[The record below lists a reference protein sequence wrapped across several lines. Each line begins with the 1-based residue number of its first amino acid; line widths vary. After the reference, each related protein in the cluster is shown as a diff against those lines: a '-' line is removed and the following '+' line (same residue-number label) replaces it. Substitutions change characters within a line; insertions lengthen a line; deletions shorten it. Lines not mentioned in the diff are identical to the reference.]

1 MSNIKNLK
9 ERLDNISKKITP
21 DLYPEFPKKNLLIEV
36 TNNCNCNCLF
46 CAHSKMQRNKSS
58 IDPTLVKK
66 ILKEAYQLGT
76 REVGFYTT
84 GEPLLNK
91 DLETYIAWAKA
102 IGYNYTYIT
111 TNGILLNERRIKKLI
126 DSGLDSIKLS
136 INAINKKEYEF
147 IHGIDKFDTVLTNL
161 KKLYQYKIEN
171 KLNLKIYVSY
181 IATKFTDHSISEIKE
196 VFKNYC
202 DEIAIVN
209 VRNQSGMM
217 PEIPELLSC
226 QNKEEKIQAER
237 NIPCHYV
244 FNSVI
249 VTKEGYLSA
258 CCTDFENYLAYADLN
273 KTSLKEAWTN
283 EIITSLREK
292 HLTNKI
298 ENTLCYNCIYGN
310 KTMPEPL
317 QKELASKTNKEI
329 TDKVSNRL
337 EEYLSL
343 IK

>member
-1 MSNIKNLK
+1 MVNIKDLK

-21 DLYPEFPKKNLLIEV
+21 ELYPEFPKKNLLIEV
-36 TNNCNCNCLF
+36 TNSCNCNCLF
-46 CAHSKMQRNKSS
+46 CANSKMQRNKSS
-58 IDPTLVKK
+58 IDSTLVKRV
-66 ILKEAYQLGT
+66 LKEAYQLGT

-91 DLETYIAWAKA
+91 DLEIFITWAKEL
-102 IGYNYTYIT
+102 GYNYTYIT
-111 TNGILLNERRIKKLI
+111 TNGILLDEKRIKKLI
-126 DSGLDSIKLS
+126 DSGLDSIKIS

-147 IHGIDKFDTVLTNL
+147 IHGVDKFDTVLINL
-161 KKLYQYKIEN
+161 KKLHKYKIEN

-181 IATKFTDHSISEIKE
+181 IATRFTDHSISEIKE
-196 VFKNYC
+196 VFNNYC
-202 DEIAIVN
+202 DEVAIVN

-244 FNSVI
+244 FNTII

-317 QKELASKTNKEI
+317 QKELATKTKKEL
-329 TDKVSNRL
+329 TDKVSKRL

-343 IK
+343 IN